1 MRKQVKKQKR
11 IDNIVLVMST
21 LLAILLNIL
30 LDVSIKG
37 KVMILCLWRYAY
49 SGSYFRSVSLLPQIF
64 RCPEFTP
71 LPKLRKRISLN
82 SNSPYSLSGHNL
94 GEYFLARG
102 VYFYTQHKNR
112 KGMILWQA

>member
-37 KVMILCLWRYAY
+37 KVMILIVY
-49 SGSYFRSVSLLPQIF
+49 
-64 RCPEFTP
+64 
-71 LPKLRKRISLN
+71 
-82 SNSPYSLSGHNL
+82 
-94 GEYFLARG
+94 G
-102 VYFYTQHKNR
+102 VTLIAEA
-112 KGMILWQA
+112 ILDRVLIATNF